1 MTHQSLTRCLS
12 HKYTAEAQ
20 KDGMLR
26 KRFWRHLE
34 NTELRNST
42 RVYFETSFTFED
54 LKREI
59 RREELELKGTHH
71 ELGRIPQ
78 INTNLYALSIF
89 IIVHLTTFA

>member
-1 MTHQSLTRCLS
+1 MGNQTGSTDAIGYREGVF
-12 HKYTAEAQ
+12 AEAQ

-42 RVYFETSFTFED
+42 RVYFETAYSYTFED

-59 RREELELKGTHH
+59 RREELELK
-71 ELGRIPQ
+71 E
-78 INTNLYALSIF
+78 TNQESDKATQ
-89 IIVHLTTFA
+89 VKTQQMD